1 MRYTPEQYEKKLK
14 TWAKNSP
21 EAIERGLN
29 KAATE
34 IIGTA
39 RTQHLSGP
47 KMAWGKTGGFL
58 RSTLAAP
65 TGTLKGSL
73 AKRVSVTAGKIIAQ
87 VGSNLKYARI
97 HEYGGT
103 IMAKGSG
110 RLHFVVNGIHYTP
123 KSVKI
128 PERPYLRPSV
138 DSQRKRTLQIISE
151 EYIGAYNRG

>member
-1 MRYTPEQYEKKLK
+1 MRYTPEQYERKLK

-29 KAATE
+29 KAAVE
-34 IIGTA
+34 IIATA
-39 RTQHLSGP
+39 RSQHLSGP
-47 KMAWGKTGGFL
+47 KMARGKTGGFL

-65 TGTLKGSL
+65 TGTLKRSL
-73 AKRVSVTAGKIIAQ
+73 TKRVSVTAGKIIAQ

-97 HEYGGT
+97 HEYGGR
-103 IMAKGSG
+103 AG
-110 RLHFVVNGIHYTP
+110 RNQ
-123 KSVKI
+123 SVPI

-151 EYIGAYNRG
+151 EYIGAYKRG